1 MKSSCIALTLVI
13 GLSCVASAQ
22 TPQVQLPPP
31 EKTDPVALGLMQ
43 GFPPP
48 PDKTVTFSN
57 VLKGANGRWAFH
69 HMRELGPT
77 VNVWHGELGVKPLKA
92 ELKDLGGVSF
102 SDDKESPTTIADWQK
117 NTFTDGLLVLHKGKI
132 VYEKRYSGMRPE
144 QPHSLWSVTKSF
156 TGLLATMMIAE
167 GKLDPNA
174 KIPQYIPELEA
185 SAWGDATCSK
195 PWT

>member
-13 GLSCVASAQ
+13 GLSRVASAQ

-69 HMRELGPT
+69 HMRELG
-77 VNVWHGELGVKPLKA
+77 
-92 ELKDLGGVSF
+92 
-102 SDDKESPTTIADWQK
+102 Q
-117 NTFTDGLLVLHKGKI
+117 
-132 VYEKRYSGMRPE
+132 R
-144 QPHSLWSVTKSF
+144 
-156 TGLLATMMIAE
+156 
-167 GKLDPNA
+167 
-174 KIPQYIPELEA
+174 
-185 SAWGDATCSK
+185 
-195 PWT
+195 